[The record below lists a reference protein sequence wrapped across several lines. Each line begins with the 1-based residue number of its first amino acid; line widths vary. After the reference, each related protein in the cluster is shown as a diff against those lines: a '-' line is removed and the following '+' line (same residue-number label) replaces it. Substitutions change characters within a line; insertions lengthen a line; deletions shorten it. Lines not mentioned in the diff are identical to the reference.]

1 MSTIKVDTYLTRGGA
16 SEIAIEKLKG
26 VTAAGS
32 MLIVGEGGTTTTNI
46 QQGLAKAT
54 GNVNQT
60 STQAILSSFNV
71 STLTDVAVSE
81 SKLTFTN
88 NMGDAVFSSA
98 FGTRENN
105 SSNGEQY
112 LTTKSANAN
121 ATSTVSAHSA
131 GHNATLEDVVSASMT
146 VFGDLA

>member
-1 MSTIKVDTYLTRGGA
+1 MSSILKVNTLT
-16 SEIAIEKLKG
+16 G
-26 VTAAGS
+26 VSTAGS
-32 MLIVGEGGTTTTNI
+32 IAVTGEGNSTTTNL

-60 STQAILSSFNV
+60 STQAILTSFNV

-88 NMGDAVFSSA
+88 NMGDADFSYA

-105 SSNGEQY
+105 SANGEQY

-121 ATSTVSAHSA
+121 TTSTVSAHSA
-131 GHNATLEDVVSASMT
+131 GFNATLEDVASASMT